1 MERSTDPYNF
11 SNKLL
16 SLRDINTILERLHI
30 HDCKINDIELYQ
42 RSFIHK
48 SYCHMKDYEKYKWP
62 GAPCLQLQEKSY
74 ETLEFLGDAILGS
87 VVSSY
92 LFKRFFL
99 IHGQDEGFLTK
110 LKIRI
115 ICGENL
121 SKFSDDLSFQEH
133 IIISSYVESCGI
145 GRNNINILE
154 DVFEALI
161 GAIYLDQS
169 YEMAERFIIS
179 VIEKYFDFT
188 DILLNDTNYKDQI
201 SRYIQKNYKIFPS
214 YKTSIK
220 ENNQYHCELYNGDT
234 NVSTGEGSSKK
245 KAEQDASK
253 KALIHYNVLTHK

>member
-16 SLRDINTILERLHI
+16 SLHDITTIMERLHI

-62 GAPCLQLQEKSY
+62 GSPCLQLQEKSY

-99 IHGQDEGFLTK
+99 IHNQDEGFLTK

-161 GAIYLDQS
+161 GAIYLDHS
-169 YEMAERFIIS
+169 YEVAETFITA
-179 VIEKYFDFT
+179 VIEKYIDLTELLLT
-188 DILLNDTNYKDQI
+188 DNNYKDQI
-201 SRYIQKNYKIFPS
+201 SRYLQKNYKVYPA
-214 YKTSIK
+214 YQHEKK
-220 ENNQYHCELYNGDT
+220 EDVYYCKLLQEGK
-234 NVSTGEGSSKK
+234 VISVGEGNSKK
-245 KAEQDASK
+245 RSEQEASR
-253 KALIHYNVLTHK
+253 KALIHFNVLT